1 MALPEN
7 QEYITKAWLMSDR
20 KNVVFNTDLGQKI
33 KRDTDTVY
41 VSTDN
46 ARTWTALHEFVAK
59 VSTLHA
65 LIPYCIVS
73 DSYHLIARPT
83 V

>member
-33 KRDTDTVY
+33 KKEANVVY

-46 ARTWTALHEFVAK
+46 TRTWIPLHEFVAK
-59 VSTLHA
+59 VST
-65 LIPYCIVS
+65 
-73 DSYHLIARPT
+73 
-83 V
+83 